1 MNCLRAQSWGSERHG
16 VNSVLATATK
26 EEKVQAKNQRP
37 EKLTFILL
45 LLLTCVVLVVAAVA
59 LWLVPYIGFSNIHKD
74 LPLIMAVLFA
84 LVVMFLIGGGM
95 TLIFT
100 IIRGKNLFFN
110 RRIRGVVI
118 RFLFPLLVMV
128 GRCIGVSKDQVRR
141 AFIAVNNQLVV
152 AEARR
157 VPPHKL
163 LILLPQCLQ
172 NHECPVRITGNVE
185 NCKACGKCKIK
196 NLVELS
202 HKYHVSMAVA
212 TGGTLA
218 RKIVVDKRPEMIIGV
233 ACERDLT
240 SGIQDTYPIPVY
252 GILNKRPNGPCYDT
266 DVDLELVEQ
275 GMAAFL
281 KDEAEDT
288 EGSGPQGAERT
299 DS

>member
-1 MNCLRAQSWGSERHG
+1 LESKSHG
-16 VNSVLATATK
+16 VNSFLSRTTK
-26 EEKVQAKNQRP
+26 ELESQAKNQHP
-37 EKLTFILL
+37 EKWTFILL
-45 LLLTCVVLVVAAVA
+45 LLLTCVVLVVAAVT

-74 LPLIMAVLFA
+74 LPLIMAIVFA
-84 LVVMFLIGGGM
+84 LVVMFLIGGGL
-95 TLIFT
+95 TLVFT

-128 GRCIGVSKDQVRR
+128 GRFIGVNKDQVRR
-141 AFIAVNNQLVV
+141 AFVAVNNQLVV

-172 NHECPVRITGNVE
+172 NHECTVRITGNVE

-196 NLVELS
+196 DLVELS
-202 HKYHVSMAVA
+202 HKYHVSIAVA

-281 KDEAEDT
+281 KYEAGDT
-288 EGSGPQGAERT
+288 QGSSPQGTERT
-299 DS
+299 DA